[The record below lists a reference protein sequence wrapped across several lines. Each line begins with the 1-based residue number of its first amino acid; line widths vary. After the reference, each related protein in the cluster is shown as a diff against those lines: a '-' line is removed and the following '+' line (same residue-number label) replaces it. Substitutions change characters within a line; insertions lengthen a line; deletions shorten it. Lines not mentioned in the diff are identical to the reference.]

1 MHRWTGTGSGA
12 GGRRDEHVE
21 GLFGSDVDDRIRNES
36 IRGTQEDL
44 GYKKKQGMARL
55 RWLVHVQRRDN
66 DCISKIMLEG
76 D

>member
-1 MHRWTGTGSGA
+1 MIGAHRWTGIGSGA

-44 GYKKKQGMARL
+44 GF
-55 RWLVHVQRRDN
+55 
-66 DCISKIMLEG
+66 
-76 D
+76 